1 MNIWIRSLLFAGLF
15 GFLSSCQSTNLKNLT
30 TKAIPFLKN
39 DTQAGI
45 SQGGESSPSDVSIG
59 SLLDDSFLEVKVDEG
74 FMQSVKVSVNHDPE
88 VLALEN
94 QYKASKISVDIA
106 TSQKDFTVSGTVYG
120 GVEDLTDETA
130 GVAVVMDARRLI
142 YDGGQLDN
150 QISTEILKSQSLSY
164 ALLTK
169 KNESALKAAR
179 AWVELRR
186 YVELSDLISNR
197 LSVLEPLIIQLETV
211 ADAGIGDVSQVAAA
225 QRTVA
230 MIRMT
235 ETDIKGKL
243 DQARVNYKNIFGI
256 LPKSVEFSV
265 EIFGDDAMLDKALS
279 IETEAP
285 AVISEHLKYKAA
297 LAQLSSIQAKDRY
310 SVGFES
316 RVQRPFGGSSRDSDE
331 SFGLVARKTIY
342 DGKKLESEITYAKA
356 QAEVQLES
364 MRATYRKVSGALSS
378 SRERINSLE
387 LASRLAKKNAANA
400 KEEIVYLRQQLI
412 IGQSTLD
419 SVLNAEARLYEAES
433 KEINFDAD
441 TVLVRMEVLASSGM
455 LVEIFGL

>member
-1 MNIWIRSLLFAGLF
+1 MRFLL
-15 GFLSSCQSTNLKNLT
+15 
-30 TKAIPFLKN
+30 
-39 DTQAGI
+39 
-45 SQGGESSPSDVSIG
+45 
-59 SLLDDSFLEVKVDEG
+59 
-74 FMQSVKVSVNHDPE
+74 
-88 VLALEN
+88 
-94 QYKASKISVDIA
+94 
-106 TSQKDFTVSGTVYG
+106 
-120 GVEDLTDETA
+120 
-130 GVAVVMDARRLI
+130 
-142 YDGGQLDN
+142 
-150 QISTEILKSQSLSY
+150 
-164 ALLTK
+164 K

-186 YVELSDLISNR
+186 YVELSDLISTR
-197 LSVLEPLIIQLETV
+197 LSVLEPLITQLETV

-364 MRATYRKVSGALSS
+364 MRATYRKVSGALNS
-378 SRERINSLE
+378 SRERINSLKV
-387 LASRLAKKNAANA
+387 ANRLAKKNAANA

-433 KEINFDAD
+433 KEINFEAD
-441 TVLVRMEVLASSGM
+441 TVLVKMEALASSGM
-455 LVEIFGL
+455 LVEIFEL